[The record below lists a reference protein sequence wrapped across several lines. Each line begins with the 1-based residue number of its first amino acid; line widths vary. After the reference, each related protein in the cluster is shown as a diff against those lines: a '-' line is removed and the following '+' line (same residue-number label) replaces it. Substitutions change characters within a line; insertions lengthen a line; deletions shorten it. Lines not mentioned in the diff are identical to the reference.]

1 MLSFE
6 WTWSNCDGDP
16 EDIIE
21 NSEDIIFDCDE
32 FNTSVRL
39 GLDDDAIIV
48 TISVTFEVQLKDD
61 VTKEEVESWLDENS
75 AWSCGHVSPGWTYSG
90 SDGENIWLTELRY

>member
-6 WTWSNCDGDP
+6 WTWINCDGDP

-75 AWSCGHVSPGWTYSG
+75 AWSCGHVESMQAT
-90 SDGENIWLTELRY
+90 